1 VQGSTN
7 RQKDGE
13 RDIHNIVKLMQ
24 RADDEMSLNSTKL
37 NEKGKI
43 SNICC
48 VQCNADYMIM
58 SFAFFIYLNC
68 KTSEK

>member
-1 VQGSTN
+1 
-7 RQKDGE
+7 
-13 RDIHNIVKLMQ
+13 MQ

-43 SNICC
+43 SNACCVYC

-58 SFAFFIYLNC
+58 LFAFFIYLNC
-68 KTSEK
+68 TTGEK